1 MFSVC
6 DVLIPEKVQYS
17 TALCTCWAPISVSV
31 TLGLFSDDW
40 DTAGDRMAF
49 DVDELLTVVLVLET
63 GVDAALFFAAT
74 AASYNTQNLP
84 I

>member
-1 MFSVC
+1 M
-6 DVLIPEKVQYS
+6 
-17 TALCTCWAPISVSV
+17 

-74 AASYNTQNLP
+74 AASFNIQNLP